1 MTGLTRSFGFNTGSG
16 IASVFLCVNI
26 TSIHQCQ
33 NWKLNNENTGTH
45 TQNPRVY
52 QQWTWTAA
60 EGGRVGWLCIFS
72 NENDCNLFHNN
83 IYALHNW
90 TDWISESSTTP
101 PRPSAALN
109 SQCNH
114 DRKSS
119 LEIRK
124 WTLWAAQYH
133 NWVYERTGNDH
144 ETIANQMNYNCAAIF
159 PLSSL
164 LLVLHSSQRLF
175 TRKKMQFWRES
186 GNKIMINDWFL
197 ATCIQPTTHTHT
209 LDWIK
214 ILK

>member
-1 MTGLTRSFGFNTGSG
+1 MSELETE
-16 IASVFLCVNI
+16 
-26 TSIHQCQ
+26 Q
-33 NWKLNNENTGTH
+33 WKHWYTH
-45 TQNPRVY
+45 TEPESVSAVDMNG
-52 QQWTWTAA
+52 
-60 EGGRVGWLCIFS
+60 GGRRTSGLVVYFLQRKRLQFISQQHLCT
-72 NENDCNLFHNN
+72 D
-83 IYALHNW
+83 NW

-119 LEIRK
+119 LVIRK

-144 ETIANQMNYNCAAIF
+144 ETIANQMKYNCAAIF

-197 ATCIQPTTHTHT
+197 ATCIQPTTHTHA